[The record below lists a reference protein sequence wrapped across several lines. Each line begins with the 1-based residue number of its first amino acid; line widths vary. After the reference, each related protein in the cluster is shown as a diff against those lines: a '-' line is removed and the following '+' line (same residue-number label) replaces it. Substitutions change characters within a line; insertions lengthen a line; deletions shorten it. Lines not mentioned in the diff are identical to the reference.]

1 MQMALL
7 AVVLWPKKTDKPF
20 KAVSFKPGVIN
31 IITGQSGCGKSSLIH
46 IVDYCLG
53 SGKCSIPVGVI
64 RDTVE
69 WFGVHVQLANAQLLL
84 GRRNPED
91 QEQSGD
97 IFLVQADEIDLSAQ
111 KPEKNATVDFLKQRL
126 NEFAGL
132 PQLSFDPATSSGFKQ
147 PPSFRDLAAFTFQ
160 PQHIVANPHTL
171 FFKTDTF
178 EHREKL
184 VTIFPLVL
192 GALSGEQLKA
202 KHQLHE
208 LQIDLDRKQ
217 QLVDRQLEAAREF
230 TSQIRAFLARAQE
243 LGLLDGDARLPADAK
258 TGDLLDQLRQVPKRL
273 ASGRLP
279 RVDVGAAN
287 RVVARIRELENE
299 EDALATNL
307 SSLSRRKLQIER
319 LRTSVNSYGIQ
330 LQSET
335 AKLTGIDWFAKRVKE
350 TDQCPFCGNASE
362 AALKAIDEL
371 AEQSHRMSQLSLSAS
386 NATPVLE
393 KEANRLGKES
403 RELETRL
410 EKVRDERW
418 GLEDQSVVFAE
429 HRRTEVEAFRL
440 SGRIEQ
446 ALDLFS
452 KTDPDSALAKSVSE
466 LNSRIAEL
474 RRISNP
480 AQERVRLSG
489 ALQRFSQ
496 TASRYTEPLRLERG
510 DDLVGLDVGELMV
523 LISGKNDRKDAL
535 WEIGSAEN
543 WLGYHIATLL
553 ALHEEFLR
561 LDHSFVPSFLMI
573 DQPSQ
578 AYFPDVW
585 PEDDGEKVE
594 DVQTKKSADIAGV
607 HRIFETLALAITRCK
622 GKLQIIVTD
631 HAGDITWQGIPFI
644 HVIGNWREGKDEFL
658 IPQDWIDDTVS
669 QERTPGRGDQKE
681 LDWNE
686 DS

>member
-1 MQMALL
+1 MEMDLL
-7 AVVLWPKKTDKPF
+7 SVVLWPKRTEKPF
-20 KAVSFKPGVIN
+20 KAVQFKPGVIN

-64 RDTVE
+64 RNTVE
-69 WFGVHVQLANAQLLL
+69 WFGVHLQLAGAQLLI

-97 IFLVQADEIDLSAQ
+97 IFLVQTKEIDLSTQ

-126 NEFAGL
+126 NELSGL
-132 PQLSFDPATSSGFKQ
+132 PQLSFDPASSSGFKQ
-147 PPSFRDLAAFTFQ
+147 PPSFRDLAAFMFQ

-184 VTIFPLVL
+184 ITIIPLVL

-202 KHQLHE
+202 KHQLHQ

-217 QLVDRQLEAAREF
+217 QLIDRQLEAAREF
-230 TSQIRAFLARAQE
+230 TSQIRAFITRAQE
-243 LGLLDGDARLPADAK
+243 LGLLDSDMRLPADAK
-258 TGDLLDQLRQVPKRL
+258 TEDLLDQLRQVPKRL

-279 RVDVGAAN
+279 KVDVGAAN
-287 RVVARIRELENE
+287 RVVARMRELEIE
-299 EDALATNL
+299 EDELAKNL

-319 LRTSVNSYGIQ
+319 LRTSVNSYGLQ
-330 LQSET
+330 LQSEAT
-335 AKLTGIDWFAKRVKE
+335 KLTGIDWFAKRVKE
-350 TDQCPFCGNASE
+350 TDNCPFCGQASE
-362 AALKAIDEL
+362 AAHRAIDEL
-371 AEQSHRMSQLSLSAS
+371 AQQSHRMSQLSVSAA
-386 NATPVLE
+386 NATPALD
-393 KEANRLGKES
+393 KEANRLSKES
-403 RELETRL
+403 RNLETRL
-410 EKVRDERW
+410 EKVREERW
-418 GLEDQSVVFAE
+418 GLEDQSVEFAE
-429 HRRTEVEAFRL
+429 HRRTEIEAFRL

-446 ALDLFS
+446 ALDLYS
-452 KTDPDSALAKSVSE
+452 KTGPDSSLARSVAD
-466 LNSRIAEL
+466 LNDRIAGL

-510 DDLVGLDVGELMV
+510 DDPVALDVDELMV

-561 LDHSFVPSFLMI
+561 LDRCPVPSFLMI

-585 PEDDGEKVE
+585 PEDDGEKLE
-594 DVQTKKSADIAGV
+594 DIQTKESADIAGV
-607 HRIFETLALAITRCK
+607 HRIFETLALAIKRCK
-622 GKLQIIVTD
+622 SQLQIIVTD
-631 HAGDITWQGIPFI
+631 HAGDITWQGIPSI
-644 HVIGNWREGKDEFL
+644 HLIGNWREGKDEFL
-658 IPQDWIDDTVS
+658 IPRDWIDDTPP
-669 QERTPGRGDQKE
+669 QESR
-681 LDWNE
+681 
-686 DS
+686 